1 MFSFPN
7 LSQLRFLSDNSLN
20 PGNVLANFFDS
31 SGIEAFVAEN
41 NPKYANRIIKQL
53 KAYAKSRRLGK
64 DYNPYAAAYSSMPS
78 CASANPQIK
87 QLYVNGHFCY
97 VFKFGIITNGLGIIR
112 HISFYNRDFM
122 TAHPDIS
129 VDKKSDSPDEDK
141 CAHDSKLLIP
151 TLKDFFHKHPLI
163 NPKVFLGDAA
173 FDSALLYKDLLS
185 GNTFGENRNFS
196 KAYIPLNHR
205 SQLKSDDYTINGNG
219 IPCCPKDSSLPMRSE
234 GTATRKNGLVRYKFS
249 CPKVKWIKDP
259 VTGKQKRQ
267 CLCELPCTDSP
278 IRTNGIRKRPYN
290 ILIMEEVQTIVALGA
305 GAITK
310 RVYPDGRI
318 ERCENV
324 KDVAL
329 YIEKIDEMIERKR
342 KLQTTVL
349 EENAR

>member
-1 MFSFPN
+1 MS
-7 LSQLRFLSDNSLN
+7 LSTA
-20 PGNVLANFFDS
+20 V
-31 SGIEAFVAEN
+31 
-41 NPKYANRIIKQL
+41 RI
-53 KAYAKSRRLGK
+53 
-64 DYNPYAAAYSSMPS
+64 
-78 CASANPQIK
+78 
-87 QLYVNGHFCY
+87 LYV
-97 VFKFGIITNGLGIIR
+97 
-112 HISFYNRDFM
+112 
-122 TAHPDIS
+122 
-129 VDKKSDSPDEDK
+129 
-141 CAHDSKLLIP
+141 
-151 TLKDFFHKHPLI
+151 
-163 NPKVFLGDAA
+163 
-173 FDSALLYKDLLS
+173 LS
-185 GNTFGENRNFS
+185 
-196 KAYIPLNHR
+196 H
-205 SQLKSDDYTINGNG
+205 
-219 IPCCPKDSSLPMRSE
+219 
-234 GTATRKNGLVRYKFS
+234 S
-249 CPKVKWIKDP
+249 CVSRKWIKDP